1 MKKNIVNDKVI
12 RAMAIGI
19 SAMLATTTP
28 MTALAA
34 EEGEGA
40 APEPST
46 GEEPKSE
53 SKVSEAKEAADS
65 ASESVDKAQT
75 SADTVKSDV
84 ENNVVAGEAGTVTV
98 NNDTEAGET
107 ETDTVN
113 NDAEA
118 GEAETDTVN
127 DDAESG
133 EAETKDLAQAVI
145 DAAANVENSTSEDG
159 SSLDEV
165 QTDITNADDQLDV
178 AQAKDEL
185 SGTEYSNAEN
195 AAADAA
201 DIASDVKGTMDAAN
215 EKADEQV
222 QKIENATTVADA
234 NAAYDELAATADQAQ
249 QDFEDKLD
257 DYNNAKALYDEAAA
271 LVAKYEKEYNDA
283 IVNADSNAAAA
294 QAELEK
300 AKANAAA
307 LEQAVS
313 AAKKAV
319 DDSAATAMKIAEK
332 EDLTRTDSGLNWR
345 NEDQL
350 FIAIMENYYLP
361 EKLGIEGAKVTRV
374 QGKDNN
380 EYNYFKAV
388 YKDADGNEQV
398 KYYNFKMDDNG
409 KSKDDIVIFEKREV
423 EIFGD
428 PNETPDQYV
437 KDDDQKTVVDVAAG
451 LENGTVVDADG
462 KYYEYGSKEDKTL
475 VSNSVITGTSK
486 EDVTVDETSKQENW
500 SYDAETGELVKTV
513 TADVTTITYTE
524 ATFTSDQSYATDAE
538 RDEAAAAK
546 EKELEDAT
554 GKDAT
559 INETEE
565 TTNTYTANGTYI
577 PTFTKTVNVNKEYES
592 GYLWY
597 EADSKK
603 EAKEKAFDWAKDKI
617 DDDLGDYYRI
627 GDIKSDLSV
636 SMTEEETET
645 YKIFGKKHTIVT
657 DDSDYLVT
665 GTVTATYAK
674 VTKQTVSQSTFGALW
689 DDIKSLFGG
698 QSTNEKLEEAARKV
712 VEADGGIFLSANW
725 DDWSFN
731 KATIRYVAG
740 VKVTTDEQQTEK
752 DAKNAVKKTALEQA
766 KANGASGVYN
776 VKTTGTDA
784 VGHTTY
790 SYSVDYL
797 KEDKKTTENKTV
809 ATETYGNASGLS
821 GQIIQNKNY
830 YDAINKGESDKILLT
845 QKDTD
850 YRAFVD
856 DAKALTGKYDR
867 LLTEAQNANADV
879 ATAQAK
885 VDALKAEIEAL
896 KGKSTNTK
904 KLEELAA
911 KLVIAQA
918 DRDAAEETLNE
929 ILEKLEKAGVTRDE
943 VVDRLTPDTP
953 DGGTDGNPGG
963 TGGNGGNPGGGTPGT
978 TYGDLG
984 TDTTTDGLATV
995 VTTTT
1000 TAAATANTAVAA
1012 QAVAANGAG
1021 AANVAAGNAGAG
1033 NAAGNA
1039 AAGNQGVVTIEDEA
1053 SPLAA
1058 SIDDQDTTDTEQN
1071 KEDAQTVTIEDEA
1084 SPLDASIDQEKMSW
1098 WWLLIVL
1105 VLGATGYEMYRKH
1118 QEKKK
1123 AAEEIKVEE

>member
-65 ASESVDKAQT
+65 ASESVDNAQE
-75 SADTVKSDV
+75 SADTVKDDV
-84 ENNVVAGEAGTVTV
+84 EKNVVPGEAGTETV
-98 NNDTEAGET
+98 NNDTEAG

-118 GEAETDTVN
+118 GET
-127 DDAESG
+127 
-133 EAETKDLAQAVI
+133 DLAQAVI

-165 QTDITNADDQLDV
+165 QTDITNADDQLGV

-185 SGTEYSNAEN
+185 SDTEYSKAEN

-451 LENGTVVDADG
+451 LENGTVVNAGG
-462 KYYEYGSKEDKTL
+462 KYFEKNDMTDSEAI
-475 VSNSVITGTSK
+475 VSNSKITGTSK

-577 PTFTKTVNVNKEYES
+577 PTFTKTVEVNKEYES

-603 EAKEKAFDWAKDKI
+603 EAKEKAFDLAKDKI
-617 DDDLGDYYRI
+617 DDDLGDYYLI
-627 GDIKSDLSV
+627 GKIESDLSV

-645 YKIFGKKHTIVT
+645 YKIFGKKHTVVT

-698 QSTNEKLEEAARKV
+698 QSTNEKLEEAARAAI
-712 VEADGGIFLSANW
+712 EADGGIFLSANW

-776 VKTTGTDA
+776 VKTTGIDA

-918 DRDAAEETLNE
+918 DRDEAEETLNE
-929 ILEKLEKAGVTRDE
+929 ILKKLEKAGVTRDE

-953 DGGTDGNPGG
+953 DGGTGGNPGG
-963 TGGNGGNPGGGTPGT
+963 TGGNGENPGGGTPGT

-995 VTTTT
+995 VTTTTT

-1071 KEDAQTVTIEDEA
+1071 KADAQIVTIEDEA